1 MRVSITGGWVID
13 PANGID
19 EALDVHLADGLVAA
33 VGPPPEGFVPD
44 RTYPV
49 GGDVVCPGL
58 VELGAS
64 LREPGQERKAT
75 IASETRAAAR
85 GGITTL
91 CATPDTEPVVDSPA
105 VLELVHQRAAEAGHA
120 RVEVL
125 GALTC
130 RLEGT
135 RLAEMGALYQAGCIG
150 VGNGYHPVERTDI
163 MRRAMEYASTFG
175 LPVFLRP
182 EDPWLAAEPGAHEGV
197 VGARLG
203 LAGIPASAETVALAR
218 DLLLVEATGV
228 RAHVSNL
235 STARGVQMVA
245 DAQARGL
252 PVTADVTAH
261 HLHLTEMDVADFN
274 TLCHVRPPLRTQRDR
289 DALREGLRRG
299 VVGAVSSAHQPHEP
313 DAKLAPF
320 PESEPGVSGLETL
333 LPLTLRLVEDGLLGL
348 PEAIALLTIQPAR
361 VLAIDGGT
369 LSPGR
374 PADLCVFDPE
384 ARWVLTPEALW
395 SAGHNTP
402 FLGWELKGR
411 VTHTFL
417 EGELVYRLED

>member
-13 PANGID
+13 PGNGLD
-19 EALDVHLADGLVAA
+19 EALDVHLDDGLIVALGEA
-33 VGPPPEGFVPD
+33 PGGFIPE
-44 RTYPV
+44 RSYPV
-49 GGDVVCPGL
+49 GGNVVCPGL

-64 LREPGQERKAT
+64 LREPGQEQKAT

-91 CATPDTEPVVDSPA
+91 CATPDSDPAVDSAA
-105 VLELVHQRAAEAGHA
+105 VLELIHQRAAEAGHA

-130 RLEGT
+130 GLTGT
-135 RLAEMGALYQAGCIG
+135 HLAEMGALYRAGCIG
-150 VGNGYHPVERTDI
+150 VSNGYRPVARTDI

-175 LPVFLRP
+175 LPVFLHS

-203 LAGIPASAETVALAR
+203 LAGIPDTAETIALAR

-228 RAHVSNL
+228 RAHFSNL
-235 STARGVQMVA
+235 STARGVQMIA
-245 DAQARGL
+245 EAQARGL
-252 PVTADVTAH
+252 PVSADVTAH
-261 HLHLTEMDVADFN
+261 HLHLTEMDLADFN

-289 DALREGLRRG
+289 DALRDGLRRG
-299 VVGAVSSAHQPHEP
+299 IIGAVSSAHQPHEP

-320 PESEPGVSGLETL
+320 PESEPGISGLETL
-333 LPLTLRLVEDGLLGL
+333 LPLTLRLVEDGVLGL
-348 PEAIALLTIQPAR
+348 PDAIALLTINPAR

-374 PADLCVFDPE
+374 PGDICVFDPE
-384 ARWVLTPEALW
+384 ARWVLREADLW
-395 SAGHNTP
+395 SEGHNTP
-402 FLGWELKGR
+402 FLGWDLKGR

-417 EGELVYRLED
+417 EGRLVYRLED